1 VPTAGDPGSAE
12 QSVLGQYDGYD
23 RQTSQRYF
31 DIVADARQRCPVAH
45 SAAHGGYWI
54 VSGHDDTRRILSDPE
69 TFSNANGIMIPVE
82 DRLRKPPQDL
92 DPPLQTDFRR
102 LLNRY
107 FSRHGLARHTERSR
121 ELAAAQVAA
130 VLPLGD
136 RAAGGLGCDII
147 TDFAKPLT
155 AAVLS
160 TVILDLRDPERFA
173 QMAALVA
180 QISRGSVEDNAIA
193 FRNLQDA
200 VDKLLGT
207 LGEREDRDDVLN
219 AVLRG
224 TVADRPLTHDEQ
236 VGTIMQLL
244 LGGLKT
250 TVAAIGHIVA
260 SIARGDVP
268 EDLLRQPG
276 WSVSYLDE
284 FLRYE
289 SPVKMIARTVTREV
303 TLGGDMVAV
312 MLPSA
317 NRDDARFT
325 SPDELDLTRREN
337 PHLAFGLGVHRC
349 IGSNLARLEITTAID
364 ALLARAGNIG
374 LVPGTVLSRT
384 PSAAELS
391 WETVPVQFDL
401 RLRTRAAEIG
411 NEDGNEARPTVKRVS
426 TIPTLSGRAA
436 LARREKDNR

>member
-1 VPTAGDPGSAE
+1 VPPTAQDSGSAD
-12 QSVLGQYDGYD
+12 QSVLGHYDGYD

-31 DIVADARQRCPVAH
+31 DIVASARQHCPVAH

-54 VSGHDDTRRILSDPE
+54 VTAHADIRRILSDPE

-107 FSRHGLARHTERSR
+107 FSRHGLARHAERSR

-130 VLPLGD
+130 ILPLGD
-136 RAAGGLGCDII
+136 RAVGGPGCDII
-147 TDFAKPLT
+147 ADFAKPLT

-160 TVILDLRDPERFA
+160 TVILDLRDPDRFT

-180 QISRGSVEDNAIA
+180 RISKGSAEDNSRA
-193 FRNLQDA
+193 FRTLQDA
-200 VDKLLGT
+200 VDELLGT
-207 LGEREDRDDVLN
+207 LSDREDRDDVLN

-224 TVADRPLTHDEQ
+224 TVASRPLTHDEQ

-260 SIARGDVP
+260 SIAQDEVP
-268 EDLLRQPG
+268 EDRLRQPD
-276 WSVSYLDE
+276 WSASYLDE

-289 SPVKMIARTVTREV
+289 SPVKMIARMVTREV
-303 TLGGDMVAV
+303 MIGGRELRVGDMVAV

-317 NRDDARFT
+317 NRDDAMFEH
-325 SPDELDLTRREN
+325 PDELDLARRNN

-349 IGSNLARLEITTAID
+349 IGSNLARLEIATAID
-364 ALLARAGNIG
+364 ALLARVRNVG
-374 LVPGTVLSRT
+374 LVPGTVLTRT
-384 PSAAELS
+384 PSASELS
-391 WETVPVQFDL
+391 WEAVPVQFDL
-401 RLRTRAAEIG
+401 AGGATAKPSASTRSG
-411 NEDGNEARPTVKRVS
+411 RVS
-426 TIPTLSGRAA
+426 TTGPFG
-436 LARREKDNR
+436 

>member
-1 VPTAGDPGSAE
+1 MPPTAHDTGNAD
-12 QSVLGQYDGYD
+12 QSVLGHYDGYD
-23 RQTSQRYF
+23 RQASERYF
-31 DIVADARQRCPVAH
+31 EIVASARQHCPVAH

-54 VSGHDDTRRILSDPE
+54 VSGHSDIRRILSDPE

-107 FSRHGLARHTERSR
+107 FSRRGLAPHAERSR

-130 VLPLGD
+130 ILPLGD
-136 RAAGGLGCDII
+136 RAADGPGCDIVA
-147 TDFAKPLT
+147 DFAKPLT

-160 TVILDLRDPERFA
+160 TVILDLRDPDRFA
-173 QMAALVA
+173 QMAAVVA
-180 QISRGSVEDNAIA
+180 QVSKGSFEDSSRA
-193 FRNLQDA
+193 FRALQDA
-200 VDKLLGT
+200 VDELLGT
-207 LGEREDRDDVLN
+207 LDDREDRDDVLN

-260 SIARGDVP
+260 SIATHEVP
-268 EDLLRQPG
+268 EDRLRQPD
-276 WSVSYLDE
+276 WSTSYLDE

-303 TLGGDMVAV
+303 TIGGRQLGAGDMVAV

-317 NRDDARFT
+317 NRDDAMFEH
-325 SPDELDLTRREN
+325 PDELDLARRNN

-349 IGSNLARLEITTAID
+349 IGSNLARLEIATAID
-364 ALLARAGNIG
+364 ALLARVRNID
-374 LVPGTVLSRT
+374 LVPGTFLSRT
-384 PSAAELS
+384 PSASELS
-391 WETVPVQFDL
+391 WEAVPVQFDL
-401 RLRTRAAEIG
+401 VP
-411 NEDGNEARPTVKRVS
+411 EAR
-426 TIPTLSGRAA
+426 
-436 LARREKDNR
+436 

>member
-1 VPTAGDPGSAE
+1 
-12 QSVLGQYDGYD
+12 VLGHYDGYD
-23 RQTSQRYF
+23 RETSQHYF
-31 DIVADARQRCPVAH
+31 EIVADAREQCPVAH

-54 VSGHDDTRRILSDPE
+54 VSGHDDIRRILSDAE

-107 FSRHGLARHTERSR
+107 FSRHGLARHAERSR

-130 VLPLGD
+130 ILPLGD
-136 RAAGGLGCDII
+136 RAADGPGCDIVS
-147 TDFAKPLT
+147 DFAKPLT

-160 TVILDLRDPERFA
+160 TVILDLRDPDRFA

-180 QISRGSVEDNAIA
+180 QISKGSVQDNAVA
-193 FRNLQDA
+193 FRNLQQA
-200 VDKLLGT
+200 VDELLGT
-207 LGEREDRDDVLN
+207 LGNREDRDDVLN

-224 TVADRPLTHDEQ
+224 TVAGRPLTHDEQ

-260 SIARGDVP
+260 SIARGEVP
-268 EDLLRQPG
+268 EGRLRQPG
-276 WSVSYLDE
+276 WSASYLDE

-303 TLGGDMVAV
+303 TISGRRLRAGDMVAV

-317 NRDDARFT
+317 NRDDAKFED
-325 SPDELDLTRREN
+325 PDQLDLARRNN

-349 IGSNLARLEITTAID
+349 IGSNLARLEITDAID
-364 ALLARAGNIG
+364 ALLVRAGHIG
-374 LVPGTVLSRT
+374 LVPGTVLRRT
-384 PSAAELS
+384 PSASELS
-391 WETVPVQFDL
+391 WEVVPVQFDL
-401 RLRTRAAEIG
+401 
-411 NEDGNEARPTVKRVS
+411 VS
-426 TIPTLSGRAA
+426 PAGPLSGQSGGSR
-436 LARREKDNR
+436 

>member
-1 VPTAGDPGSAE
+1 VPPTTPDPGSAG
-12 QSVLGQYDGYD
+12 QSVLGHYDGYD

-31 DIVADARQRCPVAH
+31 DIVATAREQCPVAH
-45 SAAHGGYWI
+45 STAHGGYWI

-107 FSRHGLARHTERSR
+107 FSRHGLARHAERSR

-130 VLPLGD
+130 ILPLGD
-136 RAAGGLGCDII
+136 RAGGPGCDII
-147 TDFAKPLT
+147 ADFAKPLT

-160 TVILDLRDPERFA
+160 TVILDLRDPDRFA

-180 QISRGSVEDNAIA
+180 EISRGSAQDNAIA
-193 FRNLQDA
+193 FRNLQQA
-200 VDKLLGT
+200 VDELLAT
-207 LGEREDRDDVLN
+207 LGDRKDRDDVLN

-224 TVADRPLTHDEQ
+224 TVAGRPLTHDEQ
-236 VGTIMQLL
+236 VGTVMQLL

-250 TVAAIGHIVA
+250 TVAAVGHIVA
-260 SIARGDVP
+260 SIARGEVP
-268 EDLLRQPG
+268 EDRLRQPD

-289 SPVKMIARTVTREV
+289 SPVKMIARTVTCEV
-303 TLGGDMVAV
+303 TIGGRQLRAGDMVAV

-325 SPDELDLTRREN
+325 RPDELDLTRRNN

-349 IGSNLARLEITTAID
+349 IGSNLARLEITDAID
-364 ALLARAGNIG
+364 ALLARTSNIG
-374 LVPGTVLSRT
+374 LVPGTLLRRT
-384 PSAAELS
+384 PSAPELS
-391 WETVPVQFDL
+391 WEAVPVQFDL
-401 RLRTRAAEIG
+401 
-411 NEDGNEARPTVKRVS
+411 V
-426 TIPTLSGRAA
+426 
-436 LARREKDNR
+436 